1 MNLPAF
7 QFDPESAR
15 FGASRS
21 QKRVEDAR
29 LVTGRGLFSDDR
41 ALPGEVW
48 LVVVRSPHAH
58 ARIDSI
64 DASAAKA
71 APGVVA
77 VWSNADLKA
86 DGVGAIPHPP
96 LFKRAD
102 GSPMAIAPRYPLAD
116 DAARYVGQP
125 VVAVV
130 AATRRQAQD
139 AAELVEVRY
148 GTLPCVTDA
157 RRGRARRTAGLARRA
172 GNVARVASAIGSGRR
187 RARKCAHV
195 VKSRSTTSG
204 SPPSARAAPRS
215 RRTPTAARRCTRRR
229 SNRPARAICSVRPSA
244 PSRMPSG
251 S

>member
-29 LVTGRGLFSDDR
+29 LVTGQGLFSDDR

-58 ARIDSI
+58 ARVVSI
-64 DASAAKA
+64 DAAAA
-71 APGVVA
+71 RSSPGVVA
-77 VWSNADLKA
+77 IWSNADLKT
-86 DGVGAIPHPP
+86 DGVGAIPYPP

-116 DAARYVGQP
+116 DAVRYVGQP

-139 AAELVEVRY
+139 AAEQVAIEY
-148 GTLPCVTDA
+148 ETLPCVTDA
-157 RRGRARRTAGLARRA
+157 RRAVEPGAPQVWPDAP
-172 GNVARVASAIGSGRR
+172 GNVCAESRFGDPAAVDAALASA
-187 RARKCAHV
+187 
-195 VKSRSTTSG
+195 
-204 SPPSARAAPRS
+204 APG
-215 RRTPTAARRCTRRR
+215 
-229 SNRPARAICSVRPSA
+229 V
-244 PSRMPSG
+244 
-251 S
+251 